1 MTYDMVPSTLTARS
15 RGTWWQRLGSL
26 LVALPAAW
34 WATPLAAQQAG
45 LPPEAQ
51 PSNMVLR
58 WVGVVLTLV
67 LIWFVLY
74 KVVYPFFL
82 RYYRDDFCKTVFWNL
97 FLLYSLTWLLLASY
111 LLLEFGFYYGWM
123 RWLAV
128 FLGAIWLISGLVL
141 FLQRRPAA

>member
-1 MTYDMVPSTLTARS
+1 MKYAMVPSTLTAHGWGS
-15 RGTWWQRLGSL
+15 WWQRLCGL
-26 LVALPAAW
+26 LPAFLVTFSA
-34 WATPLAAQQAG
+34 APLAAQQES
-45 LPPEAQ
+45 LPLEAE
-51 PSNMVLR
+51 PSNLVLR

-82 RYYRDDFCKTVFWNL
+82 RYYRDDFCKTVFWSL

-123 RWLAV
+123 RWIAV

-141 FLQRRPAA
+141 FLQRRPA